1 MALFRSLARHRE
13 FMGNVAT
20 MMSGRTIAA
29 AVALFTMPIVA
40 RLFTPEDFGVAA
52 VFASISGLAA
62 TISSLRYE
70 LAVVLPER
78 ESAAQLLL
86 AFTYRVL
93 LCFCLA
99 MLLLIAAYELSD
111 ATIAPL
117 DLLGY
122 WIWLLPLSVLFTG
135 AIAVQE
141 SWLTRQK
148 SFKAASTALVVGN
161 ASTSAVRIALGAI
174 SGSSVWGLI
183 WGYLLGSFLR
193 CSVQQYASGRA
204 SNRAIFRRIS
214 WRDMRHI
221 ARAYAD
227 FPRLNAPAG
236 LIYSLG
242 QNIPILLF
250 GAMFSP
256 AVVGYY
262 AMAFRLTEVPI
273 SIVANSIRKVFLQKS
288 AEIMLRHGSLLR
300 AFLLTVGGLALLGV
314 LPALILAFAGKT
326 VLVWLLGER
335 WAIAGSYVGIMA
347 PFLLMQ
353 WIASPTGPVFIVLRR
368 QAAWLQAQAAMTAM
382 KVMAIA
388 AAYLVSADAELTLKL
403 FIAAAVIGYIGEIG
417 LAILVI
423 SRHVPE
429 SESRGGSGED
439 LGD

>member
-1 MALFRSLARHRE
+1 
-13 FMGNVAT
+13 
-20 MMSGRTIAA
+20 
-29 AVALFTMPIVA
+29 
-40 RLFTPEDFGVAA
+40 
-52 VFASISGLAA
+52 
-62 TISSLRYE
+62 
-70 LAVVLPER
+70 
-78 ESAAQLLL
+78 
-86 AFTYRVL
+86 
-93 LCFCLA
+93 
-99 MLLLIAAYELSD
+99 
-111 ATIAPL
+111 
-117 DLLGY
+117 
-122 WIWLLPLSVLFTG
+122 
-135 AIAVQE
+135 
-141 SWLTRQK
+141 
-148 SFKAASTALVVGN
+148 
-161 ASTSAVRIALGAI
+161 
-174 SGSSVWGLI
+174 
-183 WGYLLGSFLR
+183 
-193 CSVQQYASGRA
+193 
-204 SNRAIFRRIS
+204 
-214 WRDMRHI
+214 
-221 ARAYAD
+221 
-227 FPRLNAPAG
+227 
-236 LIYSLG
+236 
-242 QNIPILLF
+242 
-250 GAMFSP
+250 MFSP